1 MRKKPVVPEG
11 QGDLFAG
18 MAMPALEEAGK
29 TDSKSGGPANL
40 AGKDAAAQDPAAK
53 IPAAK
58 IPDAKKPAGKNP
70 DAKPPA
76 ANDPA
81 ANKPAEQDLDVI
93 ARAYPASQLTPD
105 DGVTPPPHAAAAAPS
120 GHLDDSASL
129 LTVLDQWTQRGW
141 LRALDLAFVGFLD
154 RLRPGADPRLLVAAA
169 LASHQLGH
177 GHVCLDLGAT
187 LDSPDFA
194 LSLPP
199 EGDTGR
205 GPTPLPSDVLAGLDV
220 ETWRAALAAS
230 PLVEQVDGT
239 HLMAGNDPALADRP
253 MVLLGHRLYLRRY
266 WRYERRVGDALRARL
281 SLPPAPPPA
290 LAASLGAL
298 FPRLPDEASA
308 AAGHPSRTDWQKLAC
323 ALAARGAFSIIT
335 GGPGTGKTTTVIRL
349 LALLQRPGVEAG
361 QPLRIRLAAP
371 TGKAAARLSTSIG
384 EQVSRL
390 DVAQDVRAAIPTDV
404 TTLHRLLGNRPD
416 SRHFRHHA
424 GHLLPL
430 DVLVIDEASMVD
442 LEMMASVLDALPL
455 HARLVLLGDKDQL
468 ASVEAGAVLGDLCRD
483 AEAGR
488 YSDATRAWLEA
499 VSGDPVQDPQ
509 LLPGTEDDYPLAQ
522 QTVMLRLSR
531 RFGEGSGIGRLA
543 RDVNAAD
550 ADAAQSTLEAL
561 SRHPDSDTRHIE
573 LERSGA
579 KALETLALDG
589 YGHYLDVLQRERP
602 PVSTGADD
610 PAWAAWA
617 SAVLAAFDTFQLL
630 CAVRK
635 GDYGVERLNA
645 RIESALAARGWIDTR
660 QAWYE
665 GRPVLVTRNDY
676 GLGLMNGDVGIAL
689 MLPEAQT
696 LNGAPREARLRVAF
710 PRNDGSGALRFVLP
724 SRLGAIETVYAMT
737 VHKAQ
742 GSEFAHTALILPE
755 ALNPVLTK
763 ELIYTGITRAK
774 TRFTLIEPRRGVFRD
789 AVGRRVKRLSGLV
802 MHLSQGDKEAT

>member
-1 MRKKPVVPEG
+1 MKKKPVVAEG

-18 MAMPALEEAGK
+18 MP
-29 TDSKSGGPANL
+29 S
-40 AGKDAAAQDPAAK
+40 PAAE
-53 IPAAK
+53 
-58 IPDAKKPAGKNP
+58 DARDDKANP
-70 DAKPPA
+70 GAVSALREPEEPPPA
-76 ANDPA
+76 KGSA
-81 ANKPAEQDLDVI
+81 
-93 ARAYPASQLTPD
+93 
-105 DGVTPPPHAAAAAPS
+105 HAAPS
-120 GHLDDSASL
+120 PHLDDSAAL
-129 LTVLDQWTQRGW
+129 MTVLEQWTQRGW

-154 RLRPGADPRLLVAAA
+154 RLRPEADPRLLVAAA

-220 ETWRAALAAS
+220 DGWRAALAGS

-239 HLMAGNDPALADRP
+239 HLIASNDPALADRP
-253 MVLLGHRLYLRRY
+253 LVLLGHRLYLRRY

-281 SLPPAPPPA
+281 TLPAAPPPD
-290 LAASLGAL
+290 LADSLGAL
-298 FPRLPDEASA
+298 FPRSLA
-308 AAGHPSRTDWQKLAC
+308 ATAEESRTDWQKLAC

-349 LALLQRPGVEAG
+349 LALLQRPAVEAG

-390 DVAQDVRAAIPTDV
+390 DVADDVRAAIPTDV

-442 LEMMASVLDALPL
+442 LEMMAAVLDALPL
-455 HARLVLLGDKDQL
+455 HARLILLGDKDQL

-488 YSDATRAWLEA
+488 YSDATRQWLEA

-509 LLPGTEDDYPLAQ
+509 LLPGTDDDYPLAQ

-550 ADAAQSTLEAL
+550 ADAAQATLEAL
-561 SRHPDSDTRHIE
+561 SRQPGSDTRHIE
-573 LERSGA
+573 LERAGA
-579 KALETLALDG
+579 KALETLVLDGYPTGTSYDGGAPQGAFEGHASMAQGSQHNDESPPSAQGSAHNQRSAPLAQG
-589 YGHYLDVLQRERP
+589 YGHYLDVLRRERP
-602 PVSTGADD
+602 PASTGPDD

-645 RIESALAARGWIDTR
+645 RIETALAARGGIDPR

-696 LNGAPREARLRVAF
+696 LNGAPREFRLRVAF

-724 SRLGAIETVYAMT
+724 SRLSAIETVYAMT

-802 MHLSQGDKEAT
+802 MHLSQGDEGEAS